1 VATRQGGTGTRTRET
16 VGGRL
21 PAPSSDAQPGEEFE
35 GSQPSCPCSRGPPPL
50 TERVVRFSQ
59 GPGREAGLTTHRRY
73 SWIFTPLP
81 HLGVSLSNVSNDHT
95 FVIVYSPCAGCWAAP
110 GFPNDRRGSP
120 FRRQHTQALFPR
132 REGMATACRPQ
143 SGVTLPSVHV
153 WHRHHGV
160 VSPFCPCSRGPSKR
174 T

>member
-1 VATRQGGTGTRTRET
+1 M
-16 VGGRL
+16 
-21 PAPSSDAQPGEEFE
+21 
-35 GSQPSCPCSRGPPPL
+35 
-50 TERVVRFSQ
+50 VRFSQ
-59 GPGREAGLTTHRRY
+59 GPGREAGLTMHRRY
-73 SWIFTPLP
+73 SWIFSPLP

-143 SGVTLPSVHV
+143 SGVTLPSVRV

-160 VSPFCPCSRGPSKR
+160 VNPFALAQGGFRKTQSGPIFTRLHEDFSSLLCVYIQNDAGSPLRSSI